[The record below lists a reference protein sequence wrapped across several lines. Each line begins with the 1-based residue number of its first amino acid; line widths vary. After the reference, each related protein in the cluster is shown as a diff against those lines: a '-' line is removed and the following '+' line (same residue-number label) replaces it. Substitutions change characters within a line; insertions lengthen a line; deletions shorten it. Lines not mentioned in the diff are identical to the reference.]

1 MPWIRN
7 VTLAALVATL
17 LVVSG
22 WRALPQPP
30 SDLVSATGCSW
41 IQTEQLSVGRDIV
54 IDVRATGCAG
64 AVPQN
69 GLAVTTHIAGAT
81 WESLQRPVD
90 AIQVQLLHD
99 GDARSGTVLFSS
111 TTLAAHYELGSAPRP
126 MPSLT
131 DALWL
136 LVPAG
141 YLAAFA
147 AMCLVVA
154 GLRRAGAVLLIV
166 KS

>member
-1 MPWIRN
+1 VPWIGN
-7 VTLAALVATL
+7 VTLAALIVAL

-22 WRALPQPP
+22 WCALPQPP
-30 SDLVSATGCSW
+30 SDLMSATGCSW
-41 IQTEQLSVGRDIV
+41 IQTEQLSVGSDIV
-54 IDVRATGCAG
+54 IDVRATGCAN

-99 GDARSGTVLFSS
+99 GDAGSTAVLLSS
-111 TTLAAHYELGSAPRP
+111 TMLAEHYELGSAPRP
-126 MPSLT
+126 TPSLT

-136 LVPAG
+136 LVPAV

-147 AMCLVVA
+147 AMCVVVA